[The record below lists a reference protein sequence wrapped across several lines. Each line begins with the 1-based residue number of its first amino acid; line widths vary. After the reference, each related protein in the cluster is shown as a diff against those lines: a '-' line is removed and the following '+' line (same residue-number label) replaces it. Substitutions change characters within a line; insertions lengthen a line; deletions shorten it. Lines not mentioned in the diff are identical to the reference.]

1 MLAPFFF
8 FNDTATTE
16 IYTLSLHDALPIS
29 PGVDL
34 RKALWRFRVGMTYL
48 SPAPLYHSAPCG
60 SVALALL
67 QGATV
72 VVMEHFDAAQF
83 LDLVGRYRVTRSQV
97 VPTMFSRLLKLS
109 EPVREAA
116 DISSLEVIINAP
128 ASRAWCQRAP
138 REAE

>member
-1 MLAPFFF
+1 M
-8 FNDTATTE
+8 ATTGRPKG
-16 IYTLSLHDALPIS
+16 ILRPLPEVHPGQDS

-34 RKALWRFRVGMTYL
+34 LKVLWRFRVGMTYM

-83 LDLVGRYRVTRSQV
+83 LDLVGRYRVTHSQV
-97 VPTMFSRLLKLS
+97 VPTMFSRLP

-116 DISSLEVIINAP
+116 DISSLEVIINAA
-128 ASRAWCQRAP
+128 ASRGWCQRAP